1 MLILG
6 DMNAMLL
13 AGLIAV
19 VAGTMA
25 RIVWRAL
32 SAVSGDPR
40 QLGVPVA
47 GPEQLHRARRDREE
61 RSRSK
66 GALFCVLAVAVWPA
80 GLAVIVAAQLAGPGA
95 GHTIASGLSATVV
108 PLASGLFWR
117 RGRQL
122 QVPIADLAPLGPRR
136 PQILYLRPFLVDQV
150 DRHNR
155 AGHHEVFPKTT
166 VERMQRCLR
175 PIADLVSVGN
185 PTDRLPPLGTNL
197 VYPPGA
203 WQDVVRELTSN
214 ADIVILPTYLISEHA
229 SGFDWEVEHVVGLG
243 APDRV
248 LLLLTPP
255 GIYRALTPQQKEP
268 YAAFRDRF
276 SPLFPRGLPD
286 TIGTTNVLYFD
297 ANWTPR
303 MLAYGGGPNVD
314 LPDSCPDRLR
324 RLVLHHLRDEFG
336 SPRLERMER
345 FLRRRTP
352 LQRVAIIALIL
363 IAGLFVV
370 MLLFGLLLSLT
381 LIGT

>member
-1 MLILG
+1 M
-6 DMNAMLL
+6 
-13 AGLIAV
+13 
-19 VAGTMA
+19 GT
-25 RIVWRAL
+25 
-32 SAVSGDPR
+32 
-40 QLGVPVA
+40 
-47 GPEQLHRARRDREE
+47 
-61 RSRSK
+61 
-66 GALFCVLAVAVWPA
+66 LFRVLAVAVWPA

-95 GHTIASGLSATVV
+95 GHTIASGLTATVV

-122 QVPIADLAPLGPRR
+122 QVSIADRAPLDRQR

-175 PIADLVSVGN
+175 PIADLVSVGD

-203 WQDVVRELTSN
+203 WQDVMRELTTK
-214 ADIVILPTYLISEHA
+214 ADIVILPTYLISEDP

-248 LLLLTPP
+248 ILLLTPP
-255 GIYRALTPQQKEP
+255 GIYRALTPQEQ

-286 TIGTTNVLYFD
+286 TIGTNNVLYFD
-297 ANWTPR
+297 PNWTPR
-303 MLAYGGGPNVD
+303 MLAYVGGPSVD
-314 LPDSCPDRLR
+314 LPESCPDRLR
-324 RLVLHHLRDEFG
+324 RLVLHALMDEFG
-336 SPRLERMER
+336 SPRLERMQG
-345 FLRRRTP
+345 FLRRRPP
-352 LQRVAIIALIL
+352 LQRVAIIAFTL
-363 IAGLFVV
+363 IAGLFAV